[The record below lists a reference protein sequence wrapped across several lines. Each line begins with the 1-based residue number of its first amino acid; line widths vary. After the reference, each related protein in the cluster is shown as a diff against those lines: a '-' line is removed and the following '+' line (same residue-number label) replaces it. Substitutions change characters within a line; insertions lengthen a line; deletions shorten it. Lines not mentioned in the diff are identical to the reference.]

1 MYLCSLFEN
10 LLVLNSY
17 CIFLLYQAEE
27 YGGPRKEFFLMML
40 KEIKIKYF
48 DHGMRDDLE
57 EDYYG
62 VGLVFGNFKC

>member
-1 MYLCSLFEN
+1 
-10 LLVLNSY
+10 
-17 CIFLLYQAEE
+17 
-27 YGGPRKEFFLMML
+27 MML